1 MRARPVITVLLVL
14 LVLFAAVAPA
24 APAVR
29 LAGPAAAVLMDVR
42 TGRVLYARAMQQ
54 KMAPASTTKVMT
66 ALLAIER
73 LPPDAMV
80 PISREAGAMRRGAV
94 IGIRPGERWRVDDLL
109 HAAMLRSANDAAVA
123 LAEAVAGSVPRFA
136 ALMNARAARL
146 GARSTHFVNPH
157 GLDAPDHYSTAHD
170 LALIARAALH
180 NHRFAVLVRTPV
192 WTLDRPDRGREE
204 LANRN
209 QLLTRYAGA
218 DGVKTGLTASAGYT
232 FVGSATRDGWQLLA
246 VVLKSH
252 DMYADAGRPAARRT
266 GVTTGRLARRPAAAD
281 RGRDPRCRGAGPRGR
296 ADRGPVAA
304 RRRAAGRTLR
314 TPCGQIGSSG
324 KLGTRPETDRTT
336 ARPRPSCSA
345 GRPCFARAGH
355 WMWRPGSA
363 GMPSTS
369 RAPVTAWTRSTSR
382 RRVWPRRRGAP
393 AGPVSVCGGSRPTWT
408 PSRCP
413 RPATIS

>member
-1 MRARPVITVLLVL
+1 MRGRSAVLVL
-14 LVLFAAVAPA
+14 CVFFASASSGAMA
-24 APAVR
+24 APAR
-29 LAGPAAAVLMDVR
+29 GPAGPAAAVLMDVR

-80 PISREAGAMRRGAV
+80 PISREAGAMHRGAV

-252 DMYADAGRPAARRT
+252 DMYADAARLLDYGFATFALVRVVGRGERVAA
-266 GVTTGRLARRPAAAD
+266 TTVGQ
-281 RGRDPRCRGAGPRGR
+281 
-296 ADRGPVAA
+296 A
-304 RRRAAGRTLR
+304 RRRVIAVPPQDVHAVL
-314 TPCGQIGSSG
+314 
-324 KLGTRPETDRTT
+324 
-336 ARPRPSCSA
+336 
-345 GRPCFARAGH
+345 
-355 WMWRPGSA
+355 
-363 GMPSTS
+363 
-369 RAPVTAWTRSTSR
+369 
-382 RRVWPRRRGAP
+382 RRGAP
-393 AGPVSVCGGSRPTWT
+393 VSRRVVWRGDLRLPIEAGARVAEVQVLEGAQIVARSPLVAAQRVGR
-408 PSRCP
+408 
-413 RPATIS
+413 